1 MHQNESPRFVPYL
14 VAAVGVGW
22 QAVTVPALGELEQVD
37 LRGKT
42 VIITGS
48 TSGLG
53 QAQAEVMAAWNASLV
68 LPVRDMKKG
77 KALQERLQQENP
89 SAPPPVVMEMDL
101 ASLESVRAFAD
112 QYTGPVDVLV
122 HNAAVLG
129 TGELIRTQDGFEEC
143 SQVNY
148 LSPFLLTSLLLPRL
162 EQSEE
167 ARIVHVSAKAHE
179 WGKIS
184 VEEFRR
190 RKVLD
195 LEFPKRQMRMLGNL
209 GGSYADSKL
218 AQVLF
223 SQALAR
229 RLPAN
234 VVTHSLHPA
243 IVQTP
248 LVQSLSQPGLQTYLH
263 DYIMLP
269 VLRLTGFAQSEEDG
283 PKTQI
288 HVSTHPAVQ
297 AVSGRYYSALAPPL
311 VNCGREAEDCGWS
324 SISATASDRFLQ
336 EELFEASCE
345 LLGLTTGLCG
355 RQP

>member
-1 MHQNESPRFVPYL
+1 MATTSSKASANRMAKIKALFGCMFVPYL

-179 WGKIS
+179 RMPQIFRPGS
-184 VEEFRR
+184 VLGPFAWQEFRR

-243 IVQTP
+243 IVQPTAQHGRNVNSSTCC
-248 LVQSLSQPGLQTYLH
+248 LFGAYLISQCIL
-263 DYIMLP
+263 
-269 VLRLTGFAQSEEDG
+269 
-283 PKTQI
+283 
-288 HVSTHPAVQ
+288 
-297 AVSGRYYSALAPPL
+297 
-311 VNCGREAEDCGWS
+311 
-324 SISATASDRFLQ
+324 
-336 EELFEASCE
+336 
-345 LLGLTTGLCG
+345 
-355 RQP
+355 

>member
-1 MHQNESPRFVPYL
+1 MATTSSKASANRMAKIKALFGCMFVPYL

-167 ARIVHVSAKAHE
+167 ARIVHV
-179 WGKIS
+179 
-184 VEEFRR
+184 
-190 RKVLD
+190 
-195 LEFPKRQMRMLGNL
+195 QMRMLGNL

-243 IVQTP
+243 IVQPTAQHGRNVNSSTCC
-248 LVQSLSQPGLQTYLH
+248 LFGAYLISQCIL
-263 DYIMLP
+263 
-269 VLRLTGFAQSEEDG
+269 
-283 PKTQI
+283 
-288 HVSTHPAVQ
+288 
-297 AVSGRYYSALAPPL
+297 
-311 VNCGREAEDCGWS
+311 
-324 SISATASDRFLQ
+324 
-336 EELFEASCE
+336 
-345 LLGLTTGLCG
+345 
-355 RQP
+355 